1 MKRYMI
7 GLSILL
13 LTPASSVFASN
24 VAFNAGV
31 SVGLPGASVNFGVG
45 APAYPYQP
53 APIVEPPMFVQPPEL
68 GFYTAVGVPY
78 DLFFLN
84 NLFYLF
90 SGNAWYS
97 SPYYNGPWSSVYAYD
112 VPYLLNR
119 HPFHRIR
126 YYRDYYYGHYKR
138 YGRWDGYHHFRPE
151 RRHAGWSNGYHG
163 RPGYANSRP
172 GHAGYRH
179 GGMPAT
185 YSRPYAGRRDYGHG
199 PTYNR
204 PGNPSRFSGV
214 APGYTRPNDLGRNHP
229 NQSYFPQSGRIQAH
243 NSRPAYTRPYSG
255 NAGGGRTVAYTGQ
268 RTTQRDFGGRPSFS
282 RPSVSRHGSAGAPSF
297 SRHAGPSSGPSGRG
311 AASSPRGFG
320 HGQGGHRGHG
330 R

>member
-31 SVGLPGASVNFGVG
+31 SVGLPGASVNLGVG
-45 APAYPYQP
+45 APAYPYRP
-53 APIVEPPMFVQPPEL
+53 VTIVEPPMFVQPPEL
-68 GFYTAVGVPY
+68 GFHTAVGVPY

-97 SPYYNGPWSSVYAYD
+97 SPYYNGPWSSIYAYD
-112 VPYLLNR
+112 VPYLLSR

-126 YYRDYYYGHYKR
+126 HYRDHYYGYYKR

-151 RRHAGWSNGYHG
+151 RRHAGWGHG
-163 RPGYANSRP
+163 HHGPPGYAYSRP
-172 GHAGYRH
+172 GHPAHHH
-179 GGMPAT
+179 GGMPAA
-185 YSRPYAGRRDYGHG
+185 YSRPYAGRHVHT
-199 PTYNR
+199 PVYNR
-204 PGNPSRFSGV
+204 PGNPARFSGV
-214 APGYTRPNDLGRNHP
+214 GPGYNRPDNFGRNHP
-229 NQSYFPQSGRIQAH
+229 GPSYSYPSGRIHGNA
-243 NSRPAYTRPYSG
+243 SRPVYTRPYSRHD
-255 NAGGGRTVAYTGQ
+255 GGGRTVAYTGP
-268 RTTQRDFGGRPSFS
+268 RTASGDSRGRPSFSGPSAPRHDSVGRPSFS
-282 RPSVSRHGSAGAPSF
+282 RPAS
-297 SRHAGPSSGPSGRG
+297 PSSGPSARG

-320 HGQGGHRGHG
+320 HGHGGHRGHG